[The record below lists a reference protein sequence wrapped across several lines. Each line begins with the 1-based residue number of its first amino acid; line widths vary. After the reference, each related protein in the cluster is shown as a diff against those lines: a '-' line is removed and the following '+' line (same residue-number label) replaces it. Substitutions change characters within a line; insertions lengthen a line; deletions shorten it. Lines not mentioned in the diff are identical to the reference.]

1 MTNSGVDEEQRRI
14 SPRQGNGYPSDLGDV
29 KWTQLAPLIPPALPR
44 RATAQDRHAG
54 GDECL
59 SIFAADRLPL
69 ALCAARQPSA
79 ALDRLQYFS
88 QVPADGVWKAIWA
101 ELHMALREQMGR
113 EAAPRRRLA
122 TVPLP
127 RDDLIRAEGVYSAW
141 QVDAAVAKVSPLR
154 PEIVKRRDD
163 KKGCVVLPRAGW
175 STHLLLVRPRSAS
188 RQGLREPRRNLGH
201 LR

>member
-1 MTNSGVDEEQRRI
+1 
-14 SPRQGNGYPSDLGDV
+14 
-29 KWTQLAPLIPPALPR
+29 
-44 RATAQDRHAG
+44 
-54 GDECL
+54 
-59 SIFAADRLPL
+59 
-69 ALCAARQPSA
+69 
-79 ALDRLQYFS
+79 
-88 QVPADGVWKAIWA
+88 
-101 ELHMALREQMGR
+101 MALREQMGR